1 MSREKK
7 DSKSLNIKL
16 DRSLSERFEA
26 YCSEL
31 GQTKTTAIERILIK
45 HLDEYNSKHTPADKA
60 EANQTAQA

>member
-16 DRSLSERFEA
+16 DRSLSERFES

-45 HLDEYNSKHTPADKA
+45 HLDEYDSKHTSADKTDY
-60 EANQTAQA
+60 NHNSQA

>member
-26 YCSEL
+26 YCLEL

-45 HLDEYNSKHTPADKA
+45 HLDEYNSKHTPADKT
-60 EANQTAQA
+60 EANQTDRA

>member
-16 DRSLSERFEA
+16 DRCLSERFEA
-26 YCSEL
+26 YCLDL

-45 HLDEYNSKHTPADKA
+45 HLDEYEGKSSRTGEVQDKR
-60 EANQTAQA
+60 